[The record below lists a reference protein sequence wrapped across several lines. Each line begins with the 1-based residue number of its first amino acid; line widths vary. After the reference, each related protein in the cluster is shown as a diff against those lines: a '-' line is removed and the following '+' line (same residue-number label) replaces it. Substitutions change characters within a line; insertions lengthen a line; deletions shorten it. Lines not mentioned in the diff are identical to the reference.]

1 MQDRPRDPC
10 NDTAPEQRRY
20 GAANPGSEGA
30 ASAQSPKEAGR
41 EPSAGAWRRGS
52 GPPRIVVATRNPG
65 KVDELRELLADAG
78 IEVISLEEAGV
89 GPDVEL
95 PEPGR
100 SFAENAAAKALAAA
114 RLSGLPALA
123 DDSGLCVEALGGRPG
138 VMSARYGGEGLS
150 DAERNQLLLRE
161 LEGVPSH
168 QRAAQFVCVIALAF
182 PDGEVHLFEGRCRG
196 LITEVPR
203 GSGGFGYDPVF
214 YYPPAGMTFAE
225 MSREE
230 KNRVSHR
237 GRALARLK
245 RELPRILAKRSGKQ

>member
-1 MQDRPRDPC
+1 M
-10 NDTAPEQRRY
+10 
-20 GAANPGSEGA
+20 
-30 ASAQSPKEAGR
+30 
-41 EPSAGAWRRGS
+41 
-52 GPPRIVVATRNPG
+52 VATRNPG
-65 KVDELRELLADAG
+65 KVAELRELLADAG
-78 IEVISLEEAGV
+78 VEVISLEEAGV

-114 RLSGLPALA
+114 RLAGLPALA

-168 QRAAQFVCVIALAF
+168 RRAAQFVCVVALAF
-182 PDGEVHLFEGRCRG
+182 PDGQVHLFEGRCRG
-196 LITEVPR
+196 FIAEAPR
-203 GSGGFGYDPVF
+203 GCGGFGYDPVF

-245 RELPRILAKRSGKQ
+245 RELPRILAERAARR